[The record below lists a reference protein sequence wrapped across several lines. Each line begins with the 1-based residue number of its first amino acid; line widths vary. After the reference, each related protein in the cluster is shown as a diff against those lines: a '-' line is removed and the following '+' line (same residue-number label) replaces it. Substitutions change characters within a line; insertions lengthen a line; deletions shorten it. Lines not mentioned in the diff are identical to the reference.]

1 MLPLLLAAEAV
12 GIYAPINPGL
22 TAEHATELVRRS
34 GASVIVASGPELDPA
49 RVGTRAR
56 DRSQYRRASAAG
68 APPHG
73 SGRAAARARAARRHR
88 GRVPRRADGRELTT
102 AALPAAPPAASDI
115 ASYLHTGGTTGT
127 PKLAARTHANE
138 VANAWMMRASD
149 ILDQDSVIFA
159 ALPLFHTNA
168 LVVTVLAPLLKG
180 QHVVW
185 GGPLGYRDAPSVPEL
200 LEDRR
205 ALPHR
210 LDVRRPDGLRGPRRR
225 SRSTPTSPA

>member
-1 MLPLLLAAEAV
+1 MCGHTRAQSQ
-12 GIYAPINPGL
+12 PI
-22 TAEHATELVRRS
+22 
-34 GASVIVASGPELDPA
+34 PA
-49 RVGTRAR
+49 RGRCS
-56 DRSQYRRASAAG
+56 RSAPRRR
-68 APPHG
+68 PG
-73 SGRAAARARAARRHR
+73 SRPRSSHST
-88 GRVPRRADGRELTT
+88 VPRSRTWTRGWPADHSG
-102 AALPAAPPAASDI
+102 LPAAPPAANNI

-185 GGPLGYRDAPSVPEL
+185 GGPLGYRDAPFSRTSGRSSSATASPPCP
-200 LEDRR
+200 
-205 ALPHR
+205 AS
-210 LDVRRPDGLRGPRRR
+210 RR
-225 SRSTPTSPA
+225 STRSSRRYRSTPTSRA